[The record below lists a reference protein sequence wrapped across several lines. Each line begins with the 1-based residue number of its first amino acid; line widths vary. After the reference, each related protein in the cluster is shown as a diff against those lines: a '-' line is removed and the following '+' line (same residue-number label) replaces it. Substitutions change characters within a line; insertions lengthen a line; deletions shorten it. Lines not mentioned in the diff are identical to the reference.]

1 MTKKR
6 KEKESPKKKYAK
18 RFSFY
23 PLKPEEVLAAFM
35 KVSPKK
41 VKVRERKEKQEL

>member
-1 MTKKR
+1 MIKEKTKKT
-6 KEKESPKKKYAK
+6 YAK

-23 PLKPEEVLAAFM
+23 PLKPEDVLAAFM

-41 VKVRERKEKQEL
+41 VKARERKEKNDS